1 MFIFAMMYLREQNGR
16 LKWHMQRMDDL
27 MMKCE
32 MTIKA
37 LTVYP

>member
-1 MFIFAMMYLREQNGR
+1 MIYLREQNGR
-16 LKWHMQRMDDL
+16 LKWRRQRMDDL

-32 MTIKA
+32 TTIKA